1 MWFTKYDA
9 EVVSFELVQFN
20 GNKKSAEMTEIT
32 CDQKKTSVQ
41 LFENHDPLSL
51 VNSGQDNG
59 DDTGG
64 QAGSQGSLVL
74 AEQVPGCTEGRAEM
88 QNKLLIISPA
98 FHVVHNT
105 DWPKQQNSRATKN
118 RNHKVNLTRHTKHN
132 IFVLT

>member
-1 MWFTKYDA
+1 MT
-9 EVVSFELVQFN
+9 

-74 AEQVPGCTEGRAEM
+74 AEQVPGCTEGRAET
-88 QNKLLIISPA
+88 QNKVLVTSPA

-105 DWPKQQNSRATKN
+105 
-118 RNHKVNLTRHTKHN
+118 
-132 IFVLT
+132 F